1 MLESES
7 LHSNRN
13 RSRNLAGK
21 PCMIV
26 LHLKNVST
34 ELKIQRKTKNKTCAS
49 HFVSYSRCGLNPFFS
64 RKWRIHHKNN
74 FSKSESNHSTLYPK
88 YRSLSFLLWNCT
100 LLTLFSC
107 RKKMKN
113 FQTSFEFFSLFGGAV
128 ILFFRFGID
137 GLLILIPLMIFVNTF
152 KQAERNKLAPVNY
165 DKPNKDLVVTLP
177 LVVQTKDH
185 VDVVVEPCNKAIKY
199 LQLN

>member
-1 MLESES
+1 
-7 LHSNRN
+7 
-13 RSRNLAGK
+13 
-21 PCMIV
+21 
-26 LHLKNVST
+26 
-34 ELKIQRKTKNKTCAS
+34 
-49 HFVSYSRCGLNPFFS
+49 
-64 RKWRIHHKNN
+64 
-74 FSKSESNHSTLYPK
+74 
-88 YRSLSFLLWNCT
+88 
-100 LLTLFSC
+100 
-107 RKKMKN
+107 MKN

-185 VDVVVEPCNKAIKY
+185 VDVVVEPCKKETSEPQKFEPAIINNQEKKEEA
-199 LQLN
+199 